1 MKNNKEIQS
10 NIASES
16 NAVSYSN
23 SYNKSNS
30 QSYNE
35 WLEAKENLFNT
46 YFFMYVHLSRR
57 IILALEFSQR

>member
-10 NIASES
+10 NISSES

-23 SYNKSNS
+23 SYNKSSS

-46 YFFMYVHLSRR
+46 YFDITFNSLLV
-57 IILALEFSQR
+57 